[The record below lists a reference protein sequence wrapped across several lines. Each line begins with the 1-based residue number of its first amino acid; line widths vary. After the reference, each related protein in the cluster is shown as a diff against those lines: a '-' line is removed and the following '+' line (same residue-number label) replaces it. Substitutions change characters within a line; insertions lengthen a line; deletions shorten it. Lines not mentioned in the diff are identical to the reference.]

1 MRHRDVQLET
11 DAGLMYYVEVLVAR
25 NRLAW
30 FSLAVVLVGMIA
42 VTTVRL
48 APQQASDL
56 PQIAVPLNVIL
67 LGSSWFACVFA
78 TLVAGTL
85 SRDYGKIPYI
95 WTRPVPRERIALE
108 YIAVDLA
115 AIVIAFALL
124 TAVSVATLSTL
135 PRLHVVADPSTWQI
149 LLRALAVPFM
159 WYGLVEVATS
169 WNGARARAM
178 IGVSWAVFWVL
189 AILDALNFPGILGKL
204 FVLLNVFNPMAYLPQ
219 SHAQNVDFQVGVLGL
234 TPIPL
239 TFNGQTGLAYTIFV
253 VSCIVA
259 IYAWKRMEV

>member
-1 MRHRDVQLET
+1 
-11 DAGLMYYVEVLVAR
+11 MYFVEVLAAR

-30 FSLAVVLVGMIA
+30 FSLAVVLIGMIA

-48 APQQASDL
+48 VPQQDIDVPS
-56 PQIAVPLNVIL
+56 IAVPFNVIL

-85 SRDYGKIPYI
+85 SRDYGQIPYI
-95 WTRPVPRERIALE
+95 WTRPVPRARVALE
-108 YIAVDLA
+108 YLAVDFA

-124 TAVSVATLSTL
+124 TGVSVATLSTI
-135 PRLHVVADPSTWQI
+135 PRLHVVADASSWSV

-178 IGVSWAVFWVL
+178 IGVSWAVFWGL
-189 AILDALNFPGILGKL
+189 AILDALKFPGFLGKL
-204 FVLLNVFNPMAYLPQ
+204 FIVLNIFNPMAYLPQ
-219 SHAQNVDFQVGVLGL
+219 THPQNVDFQVGVLGL
-234 TPIPL
+234 TSIPL
-239 TFNGQTGLAYTIFV
+239 NFDAQTALAYTIFV

-259 IYAWKRMEV
+259 IYAWKRMEA

>member
-1 MRHRDVQLET
+1 
-11 DAGLMYYVEVLVAR
+11 MYYVELLTAR
-25 NRLAW
+25 NRLGW
-30 FSLAVVLVGMIA
+30 FSLAVVVIGMIA

-48 APQQASDL
+48 APQPDSDL
-56 PQIAVPLNVIL
+56 PQIAVPLNAIL

-85 SRDYGKIPYI
+85 SRDYGQIPYI
-95 WTRPVPRERIALE
+95 WTRPAPRQRIALE
-108 YIAVDLA
+108 YMAVDIA

-124 TAVSVATLSTL
+124 TGVSVATLNAI
-135 PRLHVVADPSTWQI
+135 PRLHVVGDASSLQV
-149 LLRALAVPFM
+149 LLRGLAVPFM

-189 AILDALNFPGILGKL
+189 AILDALNLPGILGKL
-204 FVLLNVFNPMAYLPQ
+204 FVVLNIFNPMAYLPQ

-234 TPIPL
+234 TPLPF
-239 TFNGQTGLAYTIFV
+239 TFNEQTVLVYAIFV
-253 VSCIVA
+253 VSCIAA
-259 IYAWKRMEV
+259 IYAWKRMEA